1 MFNKNRNCSIYV
13 PLRLFFFRRESGLR
27 RTEHERLRKQAF
39 LCIIF
44 LCLPAPMI
52 LSPPFFIERLPH
64 FRRYTIDPANA
75 STRREHLRPVLKTAN
90 SRTFSIAKITGS
102 ETLSISKT
110 TGSATL
116 SVSKSPVPKHFQL
129 QKLPVPKHFQSQKL
143 PVPRH
148 FQSQNHRFRN
158 IFDLHRTEIDV

>member
-64 FRRYTIDPANA
+64 FRRYTIDPAIA
-75 STRREHLRPVLKTAN
+75 STRKEHLRPVLKTAN
-90 SRTFSIAKITGS
+90 SGTFPIAKITGS
-102 ETLSISKT
+102 GTFSISKT
-110 TGSATL
+110 TGSGTL
-116 SVSKSPVPKHFQL
+116 LISRITGSGTLLISKITGSGTFSISKITGSETFSIYTARRL
-129 QKLPVPKHFQSQKL
+129 TY
-143 PVPRH
+143 
-148 FQSQNHRFRN
+148 NHE
-158 IFDLHRTEIDV
+158 HEIRKNQ

>member
-13 PLRLFFFRRESGLR
+13 PLRLFFFRRESGFR

-75 STRREHLRPVLKTAN
+75 STRKEHLRPVLKTAN
-90 SRTFSIAKITGS
+90 SGTFPITEITGSKTLSASKITGS
-102 ETLSISKT
+102 GTHSVSKITGSGTFSISKI
-110 TGSATL
+110 TGSGTL
-116 SVSKSPVPKHFQL
+116 STSKITGSGTLSASKSSVPKHF
-129 QKLPVPKHFQSQKL
+129 
-143 PVPRH
+143 
-148 FQSQNHRFRN
+148 RFTPHG
-158 IFDLHRTEIDV
+158 D

>member
-1 MFNKNRNCSIYV
+1 MMFNKNRNCSIYV

-39 LCIIF
+39 LCIVF

-75 STRREHLRPVLKTAN
+75 STRREHLRLVLKTAN
-90 SRTFSIAKITGS
+90 SGTFSIAKITGS

-116 SVSKSPVPKHFQL
+116 SVSKSPVPKHF
-129 QKLPVPKHFQSQKL
+129 
-143 PVPRH
+143 
-148 FQSQNHRFRN
+148 RFTPHG
-158 IFDLHRTEIDV
+158 D